1 MKISF
6 LGTGTSQGVPVIGCT
21 CGICQSLDFRD
32 KRSRSSIHVVW
43 DDTSIV
49 VDTGPD
55 FRQQML
61 RERVSKV
68 DAIIYTHEHKDHTA
82 GMDDVRSFNFLHKI
96 DMPIYARQQVIDQ
109 LKREFSYVFAET
121 KYPGVPRV
129 ITNVIGSTSFEINGH
144 TILPIEVMHYK
155 LPVLGFRFGDFTYVT
170 DANHISDTELEK
182 IKGSKYFVV
191 NALQQTEHISHF
203 TLDEAIEIAQ
213 KVGAEKTY
221 FTHISHRLGKHQE
234 INSSLPEGIELAWD
248 GLKIEL

>member
-82 GMDDVRSFNFLHKI
+82 GMDDVRSFNFLHKM
-96 DMPIYARQQVIDQ
+96 D
-109 LKREFSYVFAET
+109 
-121 KYPGVPRV
+121 
-129 ITNVIGSTSFEINGH
+129 
-144 TILPIEVMHYK
+144 
-155 LPVLGFRFGDFTYVT
+155 
-170 DANHISDTELEK
+170 
-182 IKGSKYFVV
+182 
-191 NALQQTEHISHF
+191 
-203 TLDEAIEIAQ
+203 
-213 KVGAEKTY
+213 
-221 FTHISHRLGKHQE
+221 
-234 INSSLPEGIELAWD
+234 
-248 GLKIEL
+248 